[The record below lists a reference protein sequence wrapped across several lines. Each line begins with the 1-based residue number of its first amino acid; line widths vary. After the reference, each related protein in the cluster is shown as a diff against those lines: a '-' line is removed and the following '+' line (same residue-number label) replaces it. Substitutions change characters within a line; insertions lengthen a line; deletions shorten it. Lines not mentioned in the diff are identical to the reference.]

1 MQTDFM
7 AMAQGQAAPAEDE
20 LSIVIENIT
29 QLGREAGIEQE
40 LGPEEFAKQVQELA
54 QLIMDEDKD
63 GTENNKLYQL
73 IMTTI
78 VEAEKMS
85 QQGGTGGPVPQQ
97 AQAGTA
103 PTKDFASMMPTPGG
117 GLPGR

>member
-1 MQTDFM
+1 M

-20 LSIVIENIT
+20 LSIIIENIT

-73 IMTTI
+73 IMTTL

-85 QQGGTGGPVPQQ
+85 EQKMPQQGQ
-97 AQAGTA
+97 AAPA
-103 PTKDFASMMPTPGG
+103 PTKDFASMMPPSGG